1 MNILDAFH
9 HSLERGVTSGAPI
22 SSDSFE
28 SWLDNEV
35 TQRFMAEM
43 ALNLSDA
50 YREPITGDSDQ
61 IIKLAHTRNEAIA
74 NFESILNW
82 KPSELESNT

>member
-1 MNILDAFH
+1 
-9 HSLERGVTSGAPI
+9 
-22 SSDSFE
+22 
-28 SWLDNEV
+28 
-35 TQRFMAEM
+35 MAEM

-50 YREPITGDSDQ
+50 YREPTTGDSDQ